1 MVGVE
6 ARKDAVFLTD
16 GAEEGVELANRPPPP
31 DLNPDEVSSLNDGL
45 FIYKLHRSLKAE
57 TKSCVFTGL
66 SPRLDHLY
74 CTNCVCTNTNL
85 SSVVKLYNCFQL

>member
-31 DLNPDEVSSLNDGL
+31 DLKPPLEPPPPFPRSDGRGEGVRAGLVRELLESRPGEVWTPRSAILSSSSPSCSRSSLV
-45 FIYKLHRSLKAE
+45 
-57 TKSCVFTGL
+57 T
-66 SPRLDHLY
+66 
-74 CTNCVCTNTNL
+74 
-85 SSVVKLYNCFQL
+85 

>member
-1 MVGVE
+1 MNSFNYIYIILYT
-6 ARKDAVFLTD
+6 AIC
-16 GAEEGVELANRPPPP
+16 NPPP

-74 CTNCVCTNTNL
+74 CTHCVCTNTNL